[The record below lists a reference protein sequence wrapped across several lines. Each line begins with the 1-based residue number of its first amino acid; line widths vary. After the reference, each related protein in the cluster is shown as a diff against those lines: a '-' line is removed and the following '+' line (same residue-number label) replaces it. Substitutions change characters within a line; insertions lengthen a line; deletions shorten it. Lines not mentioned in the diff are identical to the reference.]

1 MADAVKKTRD
11 PARRAAGRAMF
22 VSGLLFG
29 LLVLL
34 GITGMAS
41 VTLFYI
47 EFDAGT
53 SHESFEGVVISIV
66 RFCDGWLS
74 DGTRLHLLRHIHG
87 IGSYLA
93 IVLTGWAAVEL
104 WSAAGVI
111 RIHVNQE
118 VRQNARFM
126 RPLAIFG
133 AVALEGAIIVQL
145 LAGSATRGAL
155 DDMRVPA
162 PLDRPASAG
171 ESDRVIESLSKLSAD
186 NAAQSRDEVV
196 VQVHMRE
203 LNYPLG
209 FGAILMLIAVV
220 LARRAAIVLDAE
232 PKPALDVS
240 KDKPKSV

>member
-1 MADAVKKTRD
+1 MADAVTKIPD
-11 PARRAAGRAMF
+11 PARKAAGRAMLAAGF
-22 VSGLLFG
+22 LFG
-29 LLVLL
+29 LLLLL
-34 GITGMAS
+34 GLSGMAS

-53 SHESFEGVVISIV
+53 SHESFENTVITIV
-66 RFCDGWLS
+66 KFCDGWFA
-74 DGTRLHLLRHIHG
+74 DGTRWHVLRHIHG
-87 IGSYLA
+87 FGSYLA
-93 IVLTGWAAVEL
+93 IVLTGWTAVEL
-104 WSAAGVI
+104 WSAAGAI
-111 RIHVNQE
+111 RLHVNAE
-118 VRQNARFM
+118 VRRHARFM
-126 RPLAIFG
+126 RPLAIVG

-162 PLDRPASAG
+162 PLDRPATPG
-171 ESDRVIESLSKLSAD
+171 ESDKIVGSLSRLSAD

-209 FGAILMLIAVV
+209 FGAILMLMAVV

-240 KDKPKSV
+240 KDKPKPV